1 MSGVHRI
8 LVHEDYETV
17 VTVNKHAGLFAGY
30 YRAEYARFGHLM
42 LDCLCVVGSLFF
54 TNSHTRIFKYTKVPT
69 FTYMAETL
77 ELDTFDISFSF
88 RCPKCDYLN
97 EEVLA
102 KDLSSGNAEC
112 GMCETVFKVEGI
124 DAVKITAT
132 LE

>member
-1 MSGVHRI
+1 
-8 LVHEDYETV
+8 
-17 VTVNKHAGLFAGY
+17 
-30 YRAEYARFGHLM
+30 
-42 LDCLCVVGSLFF
+42 
-54 TNSHTRIFKYTKVPT
+54 
-69 FTYMAETL
+69 MAETL